1 MAEAV
6 KAYSSFTSGRA
17 NLDRARLN
25 AGLEREQAVQTQQ
38 LGEFQ
43 AGQTESKANLL
54 QGAQRAA
61 FASQGVVSGAGTSQ
75 AVYSASEAMAAQD
88 EMMIRQNARR
98 QAWGLNMHAMA
109 TEMGGE
115 EAAREGNLSAVSSLL
130 SGAEK
135 AATLGKPTGGSSGM
149 NFV

>member
-6 KAYSSFTSGRA
+6 TAYSSFTAGRV
-17 NLDRARLN
+17 NRDRARFN

-43 AGQTESKANLL
+43 AGQVESKANLL
-54 QGAQRAA
+54 AGAQRAA
-61 FASQGVVSGAGTSQ
+61 FATQGVVSNAGTAQ
-75 AVYSASEAMAAQD
+75 AVLSASESMAAQD
-88 EMMIRQNARR
+88 EQIIRQNARR

-115 EAAREGNLSAVSSLL
+115 EAAREGNLAATASLL
-130 SGAEK
+130 GGAEK
-135 AATLGKPTGGSSGM
+135 AAGAS
-149 NFV
+149 FV